1 MTATVL
7 DLLRHGEPEGGRRYR
22 GHGVDDPLSET
33 GWAQMWAAAEAMGP
47 GWDRVV
53 TSPLARC
60 RAFAERL
67 AERHG
72 LPLAIEPGIREVG
85 FGIWEGL
92 SPDEV
97 KTRYA
102 DVLAAFRADP
112 VGARPEGAEPAQ
124 AFFDRSTRA
133 LAAIAERQAGER
145 VLVVAHAG
153 TLRAAVGWA
162 VQAPLPEIFRIKVDY
177 AGHVRL
183 RFEAGRPWLD
193 LGPW

>member
-33 GWAQMWAAAEAMGP
+33 GWAQMWAAVAAMGP

-53 TSPLARC
+53 TSPLVRC
-60 RAFAERL
+60 RAFAEQV

-72 LPLAIEPGIREVG
+72 LPLAIEPEIREVG

-97 KTRYA
+97 QARYA
-102 DVLAAFRADP
+102 GMLAAFRADP
-112 VGARPEGAEPAQ
+112 VGARPAGAEPAQ
-124 AFFDRSTRA
+124 AFFDRSTGA
-133 LAAIAERQAGER
+133 LAAIAKRYAGER

-153 TLRAAVGWA
+153 TLRAAAGWA
-162 VQAPLPEIFRIKVDY
+162 VQAPLTEIFRIKVDY